1 MPHLPDDRKMSLL
14 HTLLLL
20 KVLALSVLV
29 ISTRF
34 ESVAAKP
41 VPRNNVSYDDE
52 SDDFDIGEPLTE
64 KEFDSGISIKE
75 GDESENFIPWG
86 RKPVEQFDCDV
97 NTQTGRKNFLSSRE
111 RWPDAK
117 IPYEISATYTPEQR
131 AIIAFSMKAFHNK
144 TCIRFVRRTTEKNYI
159 RIKKTGKGCW
169 SDIGMTGLKQTVS
182 LDDRCILSGAPG
194 VVIHELM
201 HALGFQHEHQRPD
214 RDKYVSI
221 NIDNV
226 DPTNRDYFEK
236 MKIWDFRTT
245 RFSYDYGSV
254 MHYPANAFAKETGTP
269 VIIPLRGKPPIGN
282 RRNFSPL
289 DLDRIRKLYCKSS
302 NSTLT
307 LHQE

>member
-1 MPHLPDDRKMSLL
+1 MSLL
-14 HTLLLL
+14 DQLLL
-20 KVLALSVLV
+20 KVLALSVLLI

-41 VPRNNVSYDDE
+41 VPKNNVSYDDE
-52 SDDFDIGEPLTE
+52 NDDFDIGKPLTE
-64 KEFDSGISIKE
+64 EEFDSGISIKE
-75 GDESENFIPWG
+75 GEDESENVIPWG
-86 RKPVEQFDCDV
+86 RRSAEQFDCDV

-131 AIIAFSMKAFHNK
+131 EIIAFGMKAFHNK
-144 TCIRFVRRTTEKNYI
+144 TCIRFVRRTTEENYI

-169 SDIGMTGLKQTVS
+169 SDIGMTSLKQTVS

-201 HALGFQHEHQRPD
+201 HVLGFQHEHQRPD

-226 DPTNRDYFEK
+226 DPR
-236 MKIWDFRTT
+236 
-245 RFSYDYGSV
+245 SV
-254 MHYPANAFAKETGTP
+254 MHYPANAFAKDTSTP
-269 VIIPLRGKPPIGN
+269 VIIPLKGKPAIGN
-282 RRNFSPL
+282 RRNFSPV
-289 DLDRIRKLYCKSS
+289 
-302 NSTLT
+302 
-307 LHQE
+307 